1 MAGPVM
7 TNTADSVV
15 VYRRRRNVELAMIL
29 VAQVIGLAGYALTH
43 LNLDGTLPPEML
55 SVTMVWVGL
64 GLALH
69 IAVRWRAPYADP
81 LLLPC
86 ALLLNGVGLAMIHRI
101 DLIPDPPRHDVLTQ
115 LIWTGLGMA
124 LAVVT
129 IVVVR
134 DHRPLQA
141 YTYTLFLLGLVLMM
155 LPLVPG
161 LGVELNGARVW
172 IRIWRFS
179 FQPAEAAKFVMTIAF
194 ASYLVDKRDALAVA
208 GPRFLGLT
216 FPRPRDLAPLGVML
230 ALAMTVLVTQK
241 DLGMS
246 MLFFGLF
253 VVMLYV
259 STERPAWL
267 VLGGLSFAGAAFL
280 AASLFHHVQVRI
292 DAWLHPFQN
301 YDQNLQII
309 SAQFG
314 YAWGGLL
321 GRGWGLGRPGLTPL
335 AKSDFIAAALGEEL
349 GITGLMALIM
359 VYALF
364 AFRGLRTALA
374 ARDDFST
381 LLATGLSF
389 LFALQVFLIIGGV
402 TRLTPMTGLTTPF
415 MSHGGSSMV
424 VNWMI
429 VGLLLV
435 ISHQVRR
442 PVAAPTELTLADD
455 STQLIAVPTA
465 EVRP

>member
-1 MAGPVM
+1 MA
-7 TNTADSVV
+7 TTTDVV

-29 VAQVIGLAGYALTH
+29 LAQFIGLSGYALTH
-43 LNLDGTLPPEML
+43 LNLNGTLPPEMA
-55 SVTMVWVGL
+55 SVAMVWVGL
-64 GLALH
+64 GLGLH
-69 IAVRWRAPYADP
+69 VAVRWRAPYADP

-86 ALLLNGVGLAMIHRI
+86 ALLLNGMGLAMIHRI

-124 LAVVT
+124 LAVGI
-129 IVVVR
+129 IVILR
-134 DHRPLQA
+134 DHRPLQG
-141 YTYTLFLLGLVLMM
+141 YTYTLFLTGLVLML

-161 LGVELNGARVW
+161 IGVEINGSQVW
-172 IRIWRFS
+172 IRLFGFS
-179 FQPAEAAKFVMTIAF
+179 FQPAEAAKFILTIAF

-208 GPRFLGLT
+208 GRRFLGIA
-216 FPRPRDLAPLGVML
+216 FPRPRDLGPLGVML
-230 ALAMTVLVTQK
+230 AIAMVVLVTQK

-267 VLGGLSFAGAAFL
+267 VLGGLSFAVGAVL
-280 AASLFHHVQVRI
+280 AAQIFHHVQVRI
-292 DAWLHPFQN
+292 DAWLHPFQH

-335 AKSDFIAAALGEEL
+335 AKSDFIAAAIGEEL
-349 GITGLMALIM
+349 GITGLMAIIM

-374 ARDDFST
+374 ARDDFSK

-389 LFALQVFLIIGGV
+389 VFALQVFLIIGGV
-402 TRLTPMTGLTTPF
+402 TRLTPMTGLTTPL
-415 MSHGGSSMV
+415 MTHGGSSMV

-442 PVAAPTELTLADD
+442 PVITATELSMADD
-455 STQLIAVPTA
+455 STQLIGLPPMEA
-465 EVRP
+465 RP